1 MHVFSKRSFLC
12 RHIAG
17 IGSIFLTGFLPGI
30 CSKFLSGFLPK
41 FLVHIPGRI
50 PARNLVHI
58 PGRIPA
64 SLNISLQIPQGVHTD
79 SCRNLFKK
87 NQIVKGIPA
96 RNLVS
101 FSCGNT
107 AVFLLDNFVRAAS
120 AREHHMLINIL
131 ILTQLIN
138 KYILK
143 CGHILGRQ
151 ECLCAT
157 SQYSTSRTYFC
168 LQ

>member
-41 FLVHIPGRI
+41 FLVYIPGRI
-50 PARNLVHI
+50 PARNLVQI

-64 SLNISLQIPQGVHTD
+64 NLNISLQIPQGVHTD
-79 SCRNLFKK
+79 SCRNLYKK

-107 AVFLLDNFVRAAS
+107 AVFLLDNFVQEVNSNFACSVRIKFAA
-120 AREHHMLINIL
+120 A
-131 ILTQLIN
+131 
-138 KYILK
+138 KY
-143 CGHILGRQ
+143 
-151 ECLCAT
+151 
-157 SQYSTSRTYFC
+157 SQVSGNFAAAK
-168 LQ
+168 LVK

>member
-1 MHVFSKRSFLC
+1 MHVFPKRSFLC
-12 RHIAG
+12 RHITG

-30 CSKFLSGFLPK
+30 CSKFLAGFLPK

-50 PARNLVHI
+50 PAWNLVQI

-64 SLNISLQIPQGVHTD
+64 NLNISRQIPQGVHTD
-79 SCRNLFKK
+79 SCRNLYKK

-107 AVFLLDNFVRAAS
+107 AVFLLDNFVRVVTNRLSS
-120 AREHHMLINIL
+120 AVA
-131 ILTQLIN
+131 
-138 KYILK
+138 
-143 CGHILGRQ
+143 HI
-151 ECLCAT
+151 
-157 SQYSTSRTYFC
+157 
-168 LQ
+168 

>member
-1 MHVFSKRSFLC
+1 MHVFPKRSFLC
-12 RHIAG
+12 RQIAG

-30 CSKFLSGFLPK
+30 CSKFLAGFLPK

-50 PARNLVHI
+50 PASNLVQI

-64 SLNISLQIPQGVHTD
+64 NLNISPQIPQGVHTD
-79 SCRNLFKK
+79 SCRNLYKK

-107 AVFLLDNFVRAAS
+107 AVFLLDNFVREPQS
-120 AREHHMLINIL
+120 RFCIL
-131 ILTQLIN
+131 
-138 KYILK
+138 
-143 CGHILGRQ
+143 
-151 ECLCAT
+151 E
-157 SQYSTSRTYFC
+157 YFN
-168 LQ
+168 L